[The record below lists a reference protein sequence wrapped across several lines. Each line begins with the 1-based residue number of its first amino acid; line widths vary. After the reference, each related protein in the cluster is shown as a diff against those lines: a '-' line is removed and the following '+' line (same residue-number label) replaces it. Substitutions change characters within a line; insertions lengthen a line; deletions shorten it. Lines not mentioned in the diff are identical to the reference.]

1 MFFTIIS
8 RIALFCTN
16 QGITMRLHRT
26 LPQGNSIEFATFFMN
41 RSLASRMLMLGLPV
55 LALVLLIIFTATGS
69 SIEGILD
76 RAIARNAQLQSQ
88 AMRLALE
95 QALEETRNQLLILA
109 AGSMEQSEMT
119 NRLKFR
125 AKAGGL
131 RYRELAFEGLTPD
144 KRYLLVN
151 SDGEIVNVPMRQAL
165 ASPTGPFHGIAGEH
179 RIGHV
184 SVAQPVEVTYSMVPV
199 KGGTQNISLHVLRFS
214 TPVQDADGSF
224 VGYLMLSLDLR
235 ELRDIVSAY
244 SAPNAPIAAAGTDVR
259 VRTLF
264 FDRDGWM
271 LFQSEVPDAGLPQRS
286 LATDAVRAGFSG
298 DFGRPGFNTAFRPGP
313 EHLNYW
319 NMVSDVQ
326 DGKNGQI
333 ALAENTTLWSN
344 SQMRVERVSYV
355 PVFFS
360 LISQEDSVVLGGL
373 AVLDTSF
380 TTTRTGVQ
388 LMGIYIGAF
397 VGGTLLLGLSLWW
410 LARQTSRSL
419 NAITDELELRNTA
432 GEDGNLELPQMPR
445 ELERLRGGIN
455 TLLDRL
461 RHAAEARRQRAAE
474 DDALA
479 LREPVPDLPHPED
492 LPVNGLIG
500 TSSTMLTLCDNVRKA
515 SQVMADVL
523 VVGETGTGKE
533 LVSEAI
539 HRLSARSAGP
549 FITINCGALDENLL
563 MDTLFG
569 HVKGAFTEARAPRK
583 GAFLTAQGG
592 TLMLD
597 EVGNA
602 APKVQ
607 QALLRA
613 LSTRRMRPLGSDE
626 DVPFDTRIIAAT
638 NASLIDDAQRGSF
651 REDLYYRLAV
661 ITINTPPLRDRKS
674 DIPSLT
680 VYFLSEALKAKA
692 RLKAEAGV
700 SAAALPSVM
709 PQISKGAMAKLMDY
723 DWPGNVR
730 ELKNTLTRA
739 LTFCEGG
746 ILLAEDIQLGHA
758 IQGAGEAI
766 QGENI
771 ATPVLDSRNPQ
782 ATPCDP
788 GNCST
793 PPADSGARANG
804 LPDKWADR
812 QPDQPAE
819 TAGLQESS
827 EFAAPG
833 QLPDPT
839 IQQGDMLH
847 GLSAAEKLNRR
858 IIDAW
863 PTIAAA
869 GSISR
874 QEYQTLAGKDIS
886 MRTAQYDLQLLVQQG
901 LVRKEG
907 RGPAQRYVVI
917 GR

>member
-1 MFFTIIS
+1 
-8 RIALFCTN
+8 
-16 QGITMRLHRT
+16 MRLHRT
-26 LPQGNSIEFATFFMN
+26 LPQGSSLEFTAFFMN
-41 RSLASRMLMLGLPV
+41 RSLASRMLMLGLPL

-69 SIEGILD
+69 SIEAILD

-88 AMRLALE
+88 AMRLAVE
-95 QALEETRNQLLILA
+95 QVLEETRNQLLILA
-109 AGSMEQSEMT
+109 AGSMDQSDMT
-119 NRLKFR
+119 NRLRFR

-151 SDGEIVNVPMRQAL
+151 SDGEVVNVPMRQAL
-165 ASPTGPFHGIAGEH
+165 ASPTGPFHGIAAEH

-199 KGGTQNISLHVLRFS
+199 KSGNQNISLQVLRFA
-214 TPVQDADGSF
+214 TPVQDADGVF
-224 VGYLMLSLDLR
+224 LGYLMLSLDLR
-235 ELRDIVSAY
+235 ELRDIISAY
-244 SAPNAPIAAAGTDVR
+244 SAPNAPIAASGSDVR

-271 LFQSEVPDAGLPQRS
+271 LFQSEAPDSGLAQRS
-286 LATDAVRAGFSG
+286 LATDAVRAGFTG
-298 DFGRPGFNTAFRPGP
+298 VFGRPGFNAAFRPDP
-313 EHLNYW
+313 ENINYW

-326 DGKNGQI
+326 EGKPGQI
-333 ALAENTTLWSN
+333 ALAENTSLWSN

-355 PVFFS
+355 PVSFS
-360 LISQEDSVVLGGL
+360 PISQEDSIVLGGL

-397 VGGTLLLGLSLWW
+397 VGGMLLLGLSLWW
-410 LARQTSRSL
+410 LARQASRSV
-419 NAITDELELRNTA
+419 NAIAEELERRNTI
-432 GEDGNLELPQMPR
+432 GDDGSLDLPQLPR
-445 ELERLRGGIN
+445 ELERLKVGIN
-455 TLLDRL
+455 ALLERL
-461 RHAAEARRQRAAE
+461 RHAAEARRLRAAE

-479 LREPVPDLPHPED
+479 QREPVPDLPHPED

-500 TSSTMLTLCDNVRKA
+500 TSPAMLALCDNVRKA

-539 HRLSARSAGP
+539 HRLSARGTGP

-613 LSTRRMRPLGSDE
+613 LSTRRIRPLGSDE

-638 NASLIDDAQRGSF
+638 NASLIDDSQRGTF

-692 RLKAEAGV
+692 RLKAEASG
-700 SAAALPSVM
+700 AAVAQTAAMSVAM
-709 PQISKGAMAKLMDY
+709 PQISQGAMTKLMDY

-739 LTFCEGG
+739 LAFCEGG
-746 ILLAEDIQLGHA
+746 ILFAEDIQLGHA
-758 IQGAGEAI
+758 IQG
-766 QGENI
+766 QGEIILNENSP
-771 ATPVLDSRNPQ
+771 AAPVQESRNQQNP
-782 ATPCDP
+782 PCEQDF
-788 GNCST
+788 CSA
-793 PPADSGARANG
+793 PPAEGGTRANG
-804 LPDKWADR
+804 MPARVPDKRPDW
-812 QPDQPAE
+812 QPDRPADQAAD
-819 TAGLQESS
+819 TAGSGDDGDLEAQGQQADSPARLGDQLQ
-827 EFAAPG
+827 
-833 QLPDPT
+833 
-839 IQQGDMLH
+839 
-847 GLSAAEKLNRR
+847 GLGTAEKLNRR
-858 IIDAW
+858 IMDAW

-874 QEYQTLAGKDIS
+874 QEYQSLAGKDIS

-907 RGPAQRYVVI
+907 RGPAQRYVVV
-917 GR
+917 GK